1 MAELEARIA
10 ELEGRLA
17 RAEDHL
23 AIHNLIVRYGLAVDL
38 GDAEGVA
45 AVFTPDAEFDVG
57 GGASQVDGRRVVYR
71 GREQIKRELVLGP
84 GHQSLL
90 PDCAHTIGPVV
101 IRVEGDRAEATGYS
115 RIYHRE
121 QKGQAGDHT
130 ALFRLGYNRWELA
143 RQPDGGW
150 LIARRTSR
158 VVGDPEAHAL
168 FRQGLGHGRQVSG
181 L

>member
-1 MAELEARIA
+1 MGDLEARVA
-10 ELEGRLA
+10 ALEKRLCL
-17 RAEDHL
+17 AEDKL
-23 AIHNLIVRYGLAVDL
+23 AIQDVIVRYGLAVDL
-38 GDAEGVA
+38 GDAERVA
-45 AVFTPDAEFDVG
+45 DVFTEDAEFDVG
-57 GGASQVDGRRVVYR
+57 GGATQVDTRKVVYR
-71 GREQIKRELVLGP
+71 GREQIKRDLVLGA

-101 IRVEGDRAEATGYS
+101 IRVDGDRAEATGYS

-121 QKGQAGDHT
+121 QKGRPGDHT

-143 RQPDGGW
+143 RQRDGGW
-150 LIARRTSR
+150 RIARRISR

-168 FRQGLGHGRQVSG
+168 FVKGLDHGREIAT